1 MSNRSA
7 TSEIKL
13 TFQSTVRNVLTD
25 GTVASAAHTGTLL
38 TGKINSGVS
47 ASQANRAWALV
58 DATLAAGGTIDLDL
72 YDLALIDIGAGLG
85 NDAVGQEM
93 ALEEIVT
100 LIIAQTGGAGR
111 LEIMPH
117 LPIGALDW
125 VPTLTVA
132 NGAALKDG
140 GIFMLHQPDE
150 DAFDVI
156 DGVSHVL
163 RLGAN
168 GGALTYS
175 VYLLARDDDDESSSS
190 SGSSS
195 STSTQSAS
203 SRSSSSSS
211 SVSSTRSWTSQS
223 SASSVSSTS
232 VSSASSSSP
241 TSASS
246 ASSSSSS
253 SSGTT

>member
-13 TFQSTVRNVLTD
+13 TFQSTVRNTLTD
-25 GTVASAAHTGTLL
+25 GTVASASHNATLL
-38 TGKINSGVS
+38 TGKINNGVG
-47 ASQANRAWALV
+47 ASQANRAWATV
-58 DATLAAGGTIDLDL
+58 DAALASGGTIDLDL
-72 YDLALIDIGAGLG
+72 FDLALFDIGAGLG
-85 NDAVGQEM
+85 KDAVGQALE
-93 ALEEIVT
+93 LEEIVT
-100 LIIAQTGGAGR
+100 LVIAHTGGTGR
-111 LEIMPH
+111 LEIQPH
-117 LPIGALDW
+117 LPIHSVDW
-125 VPTLTVA
+125 VPSLTVA

-140 GIFMLHQPDE
+140 GVFMMHQPDE
-150 DAFDVI
+150 DAFDII

-175 VYLLARDDDDESSSS
+175 VYLLGRDDDDESSSS